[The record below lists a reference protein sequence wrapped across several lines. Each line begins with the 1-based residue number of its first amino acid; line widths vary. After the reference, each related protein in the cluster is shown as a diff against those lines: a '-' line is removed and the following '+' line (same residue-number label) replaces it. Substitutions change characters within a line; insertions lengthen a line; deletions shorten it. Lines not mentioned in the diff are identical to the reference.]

1 MRKQREHGFN
11 VIQLDKL
18 GTNAGKEWLI
28 EAMVENV
35 RVKFKVGTDCRVN
48 ILSLLPLRSAST
60 GQHMLPSAGVL
71 RSCNGIDSDPLR
83 MTKLALVLEEKTIPV
98 KFFVKKGRCT
108 LMELQTC
115 EALGLVNLVHEVAGS
130 THAQSQVRQDFP
142 AMFQGLKKVRS
153 PYNVSFKEDVMPLT
167 QATRRMSHAL
177 VKPLKQ
183 ELHCMEN
190 AGICTRM
197 TTF

>member
-1 MRKQREHGFN
+1 MLQIYNGSAIRYVGRA
-11 VIQLDKL
+11 KL
-18 GTNAGKEWLI
+18 
-28 EAMVENV
+28 V
-35 RVKFKVGTDCRVN
+35 
-48 ILSLLPLRSAST
+48 
-60 GQHMLPSAGVL
+60 
-71 RSCNGIDSDPLR
+71 
-83 MTKLALVLEEKTIPV
+83 LVLEEKTIPV

-130 THAQSQVRQDFP
+130 TDAQSQVRQDFP